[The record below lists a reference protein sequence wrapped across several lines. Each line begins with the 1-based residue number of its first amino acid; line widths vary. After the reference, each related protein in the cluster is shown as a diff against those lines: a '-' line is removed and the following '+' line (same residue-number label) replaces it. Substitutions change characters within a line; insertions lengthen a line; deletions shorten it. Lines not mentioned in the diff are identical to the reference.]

1 MNYIRVKRLTKKFL
15 ACALAMALSVV
26 VAMPMTAQATEANA
40 MTFYAEIQAKEAAKA
55 LKEQISQTFTMEKKS
70 TTTSHVKE
78 MGYICYRAVESKEE
92 KLPLV
97 IYLHGKD
104 GCGSNL
110 DRLLQIEGIPQYID
124 RGLIYPNAVVI
135 APQCP
140 SGSNWTKLADD
151 VMELIEQ
158 VIEEENIDPSR
169 ISLTGASLGGIGTF
183 NIAIKNPTFF
193 SAVVPVCGSV
203 NAGNCKVLTDVEV
216 KIFHGTLDTGM
227 GFSCKTAA
235 QVITDNG
242 GRCELNMLEGEGHE
256 IRHVYVDE
264 EYDLVNWM
272 IAQQRSEMVQEEVE
286 ASGATAQTV
295 ETADTIIDSLN

>member
-1 MNYIRVKRLTKKFL
+1 MNYISVKRLTKFV
-15 ACALAMALSVV
+15 AVVSAMAIALVGSVPMATYAAEKNAATYYAGLQV
-26 VAMPMTAQATEANA
+26 KESAEALLNQVAFT
-40 MTFYAEIQAKEAAKA
+40 Y
-55 LKEQISQTFTMEKKS
+55 TMEKKS

-78 MGYICYRAVESKEE
+78 MGYICYRPVESKEE
-92 KLPLV
+92 KLPLIV
-97 IYLHGKD
+97 YLHGKD
-104 GCGSNL
+104 GCGSNI
-110 DRLLQIEGIPQYID
+110 DKLLQIEGIPYYID
-124 RGLIYPNAVVI
+124 NGQIYPNAVVI

-151 VMELIEQ
+151 VMQLIEQ
-158 VIEEENIDPSR
+158 VIEEENIDTSR

-203 NAGNCKVLTDVEV
+203 NAANCNVLTDVEV

-242 GRCELNMLEGEGHE
+242 GSCELNMLEGEGHE

-264 EYDLVNWM
+264 EYDLINWM
-272 IAQQRSEMVQEEVE
+272 IAQQRSDMVQEEVE
-286 ASGATAQTV
+286 VSN
-295 ETADTIIDSLN
+295 ETADSITDALQ